1 MDMGFSKEKY
11 EEMVQGMFE
20 RHQSVQNV
28 GFSSGAYKPGL
39 DKMLA
44 FDESLGFPSRR
55 FESVHV
61 AGTNGKGSVCHM
73 LVAAL
78 STGQAV
84 GLYTSPHLVDF
95 RERVRTVR
103 PDGVD
108 LIPEE
113 AVYEFLTGNSDLIDS
128 LGLSF
133 FEITTGLAFWWFAKS
148 GVKVAVIETGL
159 GGRLDATNII
169 IPRLSIITSIGL
181 DHCAILGPD
190 RASIA
195 REKAGI
201 FKRGVPALVGFRD
214 SETEPVFKK
223 IAAETGADLYF
234 CGTELTQCV
243 CEESS
248 GSVPKIKDNNE
259 IELAPKENINL
270 DLRGEYQHMNLR
282 TVLTALDLLASGSS
296 ENLIGPGTES
306 LIGTPFSAVSTVI
319 FENAANYG
327 TVANT
332 FSDAVSPSILSRTE
346 HESDPEIAGFQAV
359 LDRIANAAHLTGLR
373 GRWEKVGTEPD
384 IICDIGHNPPALKL
398 NFAQLREMMDS
409 GKYDKLII
417 VYGIMADK
425 ALEDILPMMPRDAEY
440 IFCAPDTS
448 RALAPTVLASHF
460 AAYFAT
466 NESGGSPVDVQNL
479 AIETSATIISGS
491 LQANTPS
498 SATGTSGSKN
508 ADYQQTLPAYHIADS
523 VAEAVRVARDIATP
537 RSLIYIGGSAF
548 VVAEIYSLPLPPP
561 SSDTPRTSLEVL
573 TSPSGPFA

>member
-11 EEMVQGMFE
+11 EEMVQEMFE

-44 FDESLGFPSRR
+44 FDEALGFPSRR
-55 FESVHV
+55 FESIHV

-73 LVAAL
+73 LAAAL
-78 STGQAV
+78 SSEQAV

-95 RERVRTVR
+95 RERARTVR

-113 AVYEFLTGNSDLIDS
+113 AVYEFLTGHSELIEN

-190 RASIA
+190 RPSIA

-223 IAAETGADLYF
+223 IAAEVGADLYF

-243 CEESS
+243 CGESS

-259 IELAPKENINL
+259 IEVAPKENINL

-296 ENLIGPGTES
+296 ENLIGLGTE

-359 LDRIANAAHLTGLR
+359 LDRIANAAHLTGLH
-373 GRWEKVGTEPD
+373 GRWEMVGTKPD
-384 IICDIGHNPPALKL
+384 MICDIGHNPPALKL
-398 NFAQLREMMDS
+398 NFAQLRSMMDS

-448 RALAPTVLASHF
+448 RALAPTVLASCF

-466 NESGGSPVDVQNL
+466 IDSGNFP
-479 AIETSATIISGS
+479 T
-491 LQANTPS
+491 ANPS

-508 ADYQQTLPAYHIADS
+508 ADYQQTLHVYHIADS
-523 VAEAVRVARDIATP
+523 VAEAVRIARSIATP

-548 VVAEIYSLPLPPP
+548 VVAEFL
-561 SSDTPRTSLEVL
+561 TP
-573 TSPSGPFA
+573 